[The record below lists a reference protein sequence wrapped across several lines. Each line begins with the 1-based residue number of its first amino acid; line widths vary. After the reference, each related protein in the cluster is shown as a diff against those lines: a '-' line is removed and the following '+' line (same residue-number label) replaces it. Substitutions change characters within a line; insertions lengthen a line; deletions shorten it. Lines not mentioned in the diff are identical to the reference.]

1 MDLASWAAV
10 NGPNVIHETIEG
22 EAVIINL
29 MSGRYYSLQGTAA
42 EIWDLIGE
50 GATVSVIVAAMA
62 GRYAAA
68 GVDMQDVVISFL
80 GRLREEELIR
90 VEPASEPVGR
100 EIAPAKSITASPA
113 QSSGFELP
121 ALQVYTDLEDLLL
134 LDPIHE
140 VDDEGWPVA
149 KPGGSPET

>member
-1 MDLASWAAV
+1 MDSASWVAV

-42 EIWDLIGE
+42 EIWELIGK
-50 GATVSVIVAAMA
+50 GGTVSGIVAAMA

-68 GVDMQDVVISFL
+68 DVDMHDVVIGLL

-90 VEPASEPVGR
+90 VEPASESIGR
-100 EIAPAKSITASPA
+100 EIAPAEAVTASPA

-140 VDDEGWPVA
+140 VNDEGWPVA
-149 KPGGSPET
+149 KPGGSPEP